1 MEQKTGD
8 PLKDTN
14 LGDRKRISNTV
25 MLLVALI
32 YSTILSACQ
41 QPPPSK
47 GAPSAALAMPTMP
60 VSIEILRKKPIID
73 STTYVARLVTP
84 NFVTL
89 RAQISGYITKIF
101 RKAGDNV
108 TVGTP
113 LLEVNPD
120 KQVSTLHVYEA
131 AASSAKSDKENAQ
144 QTLEALQFSRASQV
158 SSLAFDKA
166 QFERYKDLYEQE
178 VVSEEEMQRY
188 ATQLSN
194 TQAGLQK
201 IDAQIRAQQATI
213 ASNEKNMQ
221 QAADN
226 IKSQVIQLGYY
237 TIKAPMAGIVGDI
250 PVKIGDYVDS
260 STELTTLSRNRPLEV
275 YINVP
280 ASRGIDVKPGL
291 PVELLNND
299 GKSAGQAR
307 VFFISPRVDPDTQT
321 LLIKALYTND
331 RLLMRT
337 GQSLKV
343 RIVWDAEP
351 RLAIPINAVNRIAEQ
366 DFVYIAEGSGSL
378 TAKLKPVQL
387 GAIRGQDYE
396 VISGVTPGE
405 KLIVSGIQTLADGMP
420 VKPQSVRE

>member
-1 MEQKTGD
+1 MEQKSGA
-8 PLKDTN
+8 PLKDSN
-14 LGDRKRISNTV
+14 LRYHKHISNAV
-25 MLLVALI
+25 LLLVALI
-32 YSTILSACQ
+32 CSTILGACQ
-41 QPPPSK
+41 QPPPQK
-47 GAPSAALAMPTMP
+47 GAASAAPAMPTMP
-60 VSIEILRKKPIID
+60 VAIELLRKKRIID

-89 RAQISGYITKIF
+89 RPQISGYITKIF

-213 ASNEKNMQ
+213 ASNEKSMQ
-221 QAADN
+221 QATDN

-260 STELTTLSRNRPLEV
+260 STELTTLTRNQPLEV
-275 YINVP
+275 CINVP
-280 ASRGIDVKPGL
+280 ASRGVDVKPGL

-299 GKSAGQAR
+299 GKPAGQAR
-307 VFFISPRVDPDTQT
+307 VFFISSRVDPETQT

-351 RLAIPINAVNRIAEQ
+351 RLAVPINAVNRIAEQ

-387 GAIRGQDYE
+387 GPIRGQDYE
-396 VISGVTPGE
+396 VVSGVKPGE

-420 VKPQSVRE
+420 VKPQYLRE